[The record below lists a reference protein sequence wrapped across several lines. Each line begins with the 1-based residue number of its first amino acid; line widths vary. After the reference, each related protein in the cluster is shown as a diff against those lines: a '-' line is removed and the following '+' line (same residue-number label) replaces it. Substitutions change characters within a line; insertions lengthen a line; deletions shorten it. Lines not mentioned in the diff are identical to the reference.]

1 MIRFYDVK
9 GLKNSSN
16 SILVIIPGKVRLS
29 IDELLNECQVDQQ
42 EHPDD
47 EAKAGS
53 KGKVV
58 KLNWIEGVLM
68 NCLLNIWGIMLFLR
82 VTWVIGE
89 AGLVEGLIII
99 TLSNVVTFL
108 TSLSMSA
115 ICTNGQITGGGL
127 YYLISRSLGGSG
139 FN

>member
-1 MIRFYDVK
+1 
-9 GLKNSSN
+9 
-16 SILVIIPGKVRLS
+16 
-29 IDELLNECQVDQQ
+29 
-42 EHPDD
+42 
-47 EAKAGS
+47 
-53 KGKVV
+53 
-58 KLNWIEGVLM
+58 M

-127 YYLISRSLGGSG
+127 YYLISRSLGGSS
-139 FN
+139 FIACVSILYLDST